1 MSAQLTPMSVDL
13 EHVSTMMMATF
24 MNVTVRMEQLLE
36 QTQTTSLHA

>member
-13 EHVSTMMMATF
+13 GHVSTMMMETF
-24 MNVTVRMEQLLE
+24 MNVTARMEQLLE